1 MRRLFFL
8 IPIIVFISIHTAPAI
23 KAQSTAPASC
33 YVISLGELNTGS
45 AQRSP
50 LPDLAAFTHYPE
62 NLPQLASELI
72 GYASRQLLPS
82 LDLGTGLLMSEG
94 GAPEIRNSAVAL
106 LLWGALGEA
115 EWLNRGV
122 ESILAEQILDPLS
135 TEYGLFPNRVGEAAG
150 RSDSAMFVGTSLML
164 VHDRYGHMLTD
175 SVRERLLT
183 AIHAAA
189 VHTSCQNFFFRH
201 TNYLLLRTYQLLRT
215 GEMLDDP
222 QLLAAGRALWD
233 FTVHFTLSN
242 GISEFNSTNYMR
254 WNIYALS
261 FIADDIE
268 DEAVAEQAKQ
278 LQLLCW
284 WSIVNHY
291 LPAADQIAGPF
302 SRTFT
307 DRMIYEPTHVQPLLH
322 YQSGG
327 LIPHSLQQPEDANPY
342 DSVYVTLLQ
351 PSLPSEWL
359 DFALSPANPAR
370 TYQERVAIWR
380 RGFQQTATY
389 LEEFFALGSV
399 NSADLRLNTNA
410 EARLLVAHQVVPE
423 SGDVGVFTFRSET
436 PVSASLNI
444 VQSGRS
450 LLGAVWIGQYERQV
464 VDGELLLRFDWAGTE
479 SHPPA
484 LSYGN
489 PLSTAEWMNTR
500 VLFTLAPYTTA
511 EHIKVEAVSEPEQ
524 STVGLVLRLSL
535 PPEFYEPP
543 EGEPALLTLFALH
556 FSRTTDEAELAP
568 IQVVDDRQAQ
578 IFEVSWRSPEGDLL
592 GLTLPRLP
600 LQTMTFWEVG
610 RAFINQN
617 LLEEFPLGA
626 GIFSDEDRNP

>member
-1 MRRLFFL
+1 MKRLFFL
-8 IPIIVFISIHTAPAI
+8 ILIIVFMSIQTAPAAE
-23 KAQSTAPASC
+23 AQSTTPASC
-33 YVISLGELNTGS
+33 YVTSLGELNAGS
-45 AQRSP
+45 AQRST
-50 LPDLAAFTHYPE
+50 LPDLTAFTHYPE
-62 NLPQLASELI
+62 ILPQLASELI
-72 GYASRQLLPS
+72 GYADQHLTAS
-82 LDLGTGLLMSEG
+82 LDPLTGLLASED
-94 GAPEIRNSAVAL
+94 GASDIRNSAVAL

-122 ESILAEQILDPLS
+122 ESILAEQILDPLN
-135 TEYGLFPNRVGEAAG
+135 TEYGLFPNRVGEAVG
-150 RSDSAMFVGTSLML
+150 RGDSAMFVGTSLML
-164 VHDRYGHMLTD
+164 VHDRYGHLLTD
-175 SVRERLLT
+175 SVRGKLLD
-183 AIHAAA
+183 AIYAAA
-189 VHTSCQNFFFRH
+189 VHTSCQNYFFRH
-201 TNYLLLRTYQLLRT
+201 TNYLLLRTYQLLRA
-215 GEMLDDP
+215 GEILNDP
-222 QLLAAGRALWD
+222 QLLASGKALWD
-233 FTVHFTLSN
+233 FLVHFTLTN

-261 FIADDIE
+261 FIADDLE
-268 DEAVAEQAKQ
+268 DAAIAEQAKQ
-278 LQLLCW
+278 LRLLCW

-291 LPAADQIAGPF
+291 FPAAHQIAGPF

-359 DFALSPANPAR
+359 DFALTPANPAR
-370 TYQERVAIWR
+370 TYRERVAIWR
-380 RGFQQTATY
+380 RGFQQTITY

-450 LLGAVWIGQYERQV
+450 LLGAVWIGRYERQV
-464 VDGELLLRFDWAGTE
+464 EDGELLLRFDWAGTE

-500 VLFTLAPYTTA
+500 VLFMLAPYTTA

-524 STVGLVLRLSL
+524 STVGLVLRVSL

-543 EGEPALLTLFALH
+543 EDEPALLILFALH

-568 IQVVDDRQAQ
+568 IQVVEDRQAQ
-578 IFEVSWRSPEGDLL
+578 IFEASWRSPEGDLL
-592 GLTLPRLP
+592 ELALPRLP

-610 RAFINQN
+610 RAFISGALMEQV
-617 LLEEFPLGA
+617 PLGA
-626 GIFSDEDRNP
+626 DIFTDEDRSS